1 MKEIRT
7 FWKYKYSVEMEPKVS
22 LTVNEAERS
31 SNITWDFHIDLM
43 EYPDGLTNDM
53 VRWILNFIW
62 EMEKS
67 AIRESM
73 KWAMHS
79 FTIKDDSLSWK
90 ISNPYW
96 WYNPP
101 YWTLTYCNADDY
113 SPAKQVEPTWMFN
126 KPVMN
131 TAW

>member
-1 MKEIRT
+1 MMKKIRT
-7 FWKYKYSVEMEPKVS
+7 FWEYKWTIETKPFIEGDI
-22 LTVNEAERS
+22 VNWKPQIIHRFDIEIISPYYVKDDIENRMS
-31 SNITWDFHIDLM
+31 ILDL
-43 EYPDGLTNDM
+43 
-53 VRWILNFIW
+53 IW
-62 EMEKS
+62 ELEYS
-67 AIRESM
+67 WI
-73 KWAMHS
+73 
-79 FTIKDDSLSWK
+79 FDKDDTEPSTHTKWDK
-90 ISNPYW
+90 ISPLGNPYG

>member
-1 MKEIRT
+1 
-7 FWKYKYSVEMEPKVS
+7 
-22 LTVNEAERS
+22 
-31 SNITWDFHIDLM
+31 
-43 EYPDGLTNDM
+43 M

-79 FTIKDDSLSWK
+79 FTINDDSLSWK
-90 ISNPYW
+90 ITNPYSW
-96 WYNPP
+96 CNPP
-101 YWTLTYCNADDY
+101 YGTLTYCNTDDY

-126 KPVMN
+126 
-131 TAW
+131 THE